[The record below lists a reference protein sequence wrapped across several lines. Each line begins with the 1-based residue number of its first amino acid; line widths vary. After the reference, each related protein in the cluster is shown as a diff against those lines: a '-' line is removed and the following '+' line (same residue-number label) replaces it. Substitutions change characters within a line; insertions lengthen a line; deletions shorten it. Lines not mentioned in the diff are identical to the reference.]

1 MQKFDFAILGAG
13 AMGSILGAHLARAGH
28 SVALLARG
36 RRAEHVRSEGLRISG
51 LAQFSTPIHVIDDPA
66 RLRETQ
72 VLVVATKAI
81 GTADEQGGQVD
92 LRRLAGGGWDR
103 VLVVAPGTDRDL
115 VSEALG
121 SEYKGDL
128 PFGSQGQLFV
138 FARGSNLVRFA
149 DYRGRATFTGFER
162 PLDTVPRA
170 GAVLAVRDLVVSP
183 AMP

>member
-1 MQKFDFAILGAG
+1 MT
-13 AMGSILGAHLARAGH
+13 RALIAVG
-28 SVALLARG
+28 ALLA
-36 RRAEHVRSEGLRISG
+36 
-51 LAQFSTPIHVIDDPA
+51 LAFAGFGAVVFFTRQEDRVAVDN
-66 RLRETQ
+66 
-72 VLVVATKAI
+72 VLALSLTKAI
-81 GTADEQGGQVD
+81 GTADEQDGQVD
-92 LRRLAGGGWDR
+92 LRRLADGGWDR

-115 VSEALG
+115 VSDALG

-170 GAVLAVRDLVVSP
+170 DAVLAVRDLVVSP
-183 AMP
+183 AMR